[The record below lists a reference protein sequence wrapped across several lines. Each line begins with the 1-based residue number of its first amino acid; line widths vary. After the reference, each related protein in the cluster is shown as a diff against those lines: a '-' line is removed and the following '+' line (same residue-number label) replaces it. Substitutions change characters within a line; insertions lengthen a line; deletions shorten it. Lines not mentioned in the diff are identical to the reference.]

1 MYPVV
6 VNIPSTEMVTWHR
19 HDPKETAEKK
29 AERDRERNR
38 EGKID
43 IEGDESEEKLE

>member
-19 HDPKETAEKK
+19 HGPKETERKT
-29 AERDRERNR
+29 AERDRERHR
-38 EGKID
+38 GGKID